1 MNYIIAKSDKQLGI
15 CLRMLY
21 PEQKTFSPELYL
33 NDKGKVEY
41 RVPIDLSNDRFEYY
55 KHTFEKLIS

>member
-1 MNYIIAKSDKQLGI
+1 MNYIIAKSDRQLGI

-21 PEQKTFSPELYL
+21 PEQKRFSPELYL

-41 RVPIDLSNDRFEYY
+41 KVPVDLDDNRYEYY
-55 KHTFEKLIS
+55 KHTFETLIS